1 MRAETKGQ
9 ARADHGPD
17 QQHVRMNLRDE
28 PGSPGTWLRL
38 VISRKQKFIL
48 QKNPGKQRLPTSEQ
62 NPLVTD

>member
-28 PGSPGTWLRL
+28 PGSPGTRL
-38 VISRKQKFIL
+38 KLVTSTKQKFYFETC
-48 QKNPGKQRLPTSEQ
+48 KKADTY
-62 NPLVTD
+62 